1 MKRLPVHWGI
11 VTRGYPKMEIE
22 RFRVPPGG
30 PVDLTTWPTDDDGGW
45 DRRDARQR
53 TEALNRELEDLQEL
67 LYAEGRHK
75 VLVVIQATDTGGKDG
90 TIRHVF
96 DGVNPQGVKVATFKK
111 PTESELAHDFLWRV
125 HAHTPSAGEITI
137 FNRSHYE
144 DVLVVRVH
152 ELVPRSRWERRYRH
166 INAFEQ
172 MLVDEGTTI
181 VKLFLHIS
189 KEEQRERL
197 QSRLDEPHKRW
208 KFSLGDLAEREHWD
222 EYQAAFV
229 AALEHTSTARA
240 PWYVIPADRKWFRN
254 LVVSEIMV
262 QALQNLEMSWP
273 QPEDD
278 IDGVVVT

>member
-1 MKRLPVHWGI
+1 MN
-11 VTRGYPKMEIE
+11 IE

-30 PVDLTTWPTDDDGGW
+30 PVDLAAWPTDDDGGW
-45 DRRDARQR
+45 DRDEAEER
-53 TEALNRELEDLQEL
+53 TKSLNRELEDLQEL

-96 DGVNPQGVKVATFKK
+96 DGVNPQGVKVASFKK
-111 PTESELAHDFLWRV
+111 PTDRELSHDYLWRV
-125 HAHTPSAGEITI
+125 HAHTPAMGEITI

-152 ELVPRSRWERRYRH
+152 ELVPRSRWEKRYDH

-189 KEEQRERL
+189 KDEQRERL

-208 KFSLGDLAEREHWD
+208 KFALGDLAERERWD
-222 EYQAAFV
+222 DYQAAFT
-229 AALEHTSTARA
+229 AALERTSTGHA
-240 PWYVIPADRKWFRN
+240 PWFVIPADRKWFRN
-254 LVVSEIMV
+254 LVVSEIV
-262 QALQNLEMSWP
+262 VETLRGLDMSWP
-273 QPEDD
+273 DPEDD
-278 IDGVVVT
+278 IDRVVVT